1 MKMMKLTENAKELA
15 RTWGRFIRDNESI
28 LEEEMYTLEDGNW
41 SAMHFVVFFK
51 NTLSHSRL
59 SDVQW
64 EKFISAYK
72 ELHVNSNTAVP
83 RDLLKATLEELRG
96 RRGLSVYCNETE
108 EQIR

>member
-1 MKMMKLTENAKELA
+1 MKLTENAKELA
-15 RTWGRFIRDNESI
+15 RAWNIVMRDNESV
-28 LEEEMYTLEDGNW
+28 LKKEMYTLEDGNW

-72 ELHVNSNTAVP
+72 ELHFNVNTAVP
-83 RDLLKATLEELRG
+83 RDLLEATLKELRG
-96 RRGLSVYCNETE
+96 RRDLSVYCS
-108 EQIR
+108 